1 MITGIHGSGINPSNG
16 AEDSTYVSSVGSFG
30 HKMARECPTV
40 SPTLDSRSSA
50 DLSEK
55 PKLKDR
61 LVYPFKVIR
70 NRIYTAA
77 LTGGSAGIFLSMGV
91 GVGTGAVTGFALG
104 MIPQILQMV
113 TFSFESYAL
122 AYACAGLEAGARIGA
137 FFGLGIGAV
146 TALASVAISLALSV
160 VHLPRDIYHAATM
173 DKPRLDAPLPEE
185 PWLAQQ
191 LNELLSEL
199 KAKDSG
205 R

>member
-1 MITGIHGSGINPSNG
+1 MITSIHGGDKYPFNG
-16 AEDSTYVSSVGSFG
+16 AVDWSHPSSVASFSQR
-30 HKMARECPTV
+30 MAREYPTD

-61 LVYPFKVIR
+61 LVYPFKAIR

-91 GVGTGAVTGFALG
+91 GLGTGAVTGFALG
-104 MIPQILQMV
+104 MIPQVLQIL
-113 TFSFESYAL
+113 TFSFKSYAL
-122 AYACAGLEAGARIGA
+122 DIACVGKDAGIRIGA
-137 FFGLGIGAV
+137 FFGWVIGAV
-146 TALASVAISLALSV
+146 AALASVAISLALSV

-191 LNELLSEL
+191 LNEVLSKL
-199 KAKDSG
+199 DK
-205 R
+205 